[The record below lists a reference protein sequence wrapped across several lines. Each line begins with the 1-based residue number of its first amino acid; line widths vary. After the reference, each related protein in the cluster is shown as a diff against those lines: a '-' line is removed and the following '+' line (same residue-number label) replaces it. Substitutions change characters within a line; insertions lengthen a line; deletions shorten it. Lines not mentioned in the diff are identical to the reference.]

1 MSLIAS
7 KAPQYA
13 WVIVYNPV
21 AYIIETARYM
31 LLVICPF
38 AGMAYTTTVTIVFL
52 VECYYLIERRSA
64 L

>member
-21 AYIIETARYM
+21 YIIETARYM
-31 LLVICPF
+31 LLV
-38 AGMAYTTTVTIVFL
+38 
-52 VECYYLIERRSA
+52 
-64 L
+64 

>member
-31 LLVICPF
+31 LLSVGDE
-38 AGMAYTTTVTIVFL
+38 AAHENAQG
-52 VECYYLIERRSA
+52 
-64 L
+64 

>member
-21 AYIIETARYM
+21 FYIIETARYM
-31 LLVICPF
+31 LLAGKFVLW
-38 AGMAYTTTVTIVFL
+38 GMAYTTTVTLLFFSKG
-52 VECYYLIERRSA
+52 LII
-64 L
+64 

>member
-31 LLVICPF
+31 LL
-38 AGMAYTTTVTIVFL
+38 
-52 VECYYLIERRSA
+52 
-64 L
+64 

>member
-31 LLVICPF
+31 LWCGDLPF
-38 AGMAYTTTVTIVFL
+38 AGMAYTTTVTIVVF
-52 VECYYLIERRSA
+52 
-64 L
+64 